1 MSSGRIDSH
10 PEKSSGSLVVRQH
23 SRTLRESAGNGTPL
37 DLAEDQK
44 LSDAL
49 RRCEHAF
56 NEDVLPPRTRL
67 EEPREFYAA
76 AHPGC
81 MPHGQ
86 DRASRRQ
93 IALRKASALLPDV
106 AA

>member
-1 MSSGRIDSH
+1 MRRDEVASDVLLATQPTKEFVS
-10 PEKSSGSLVVRQH
+10 
-23 SRTLRESAGNGTPL
+23 TPL
-37 DLAEDQK
+37 DLAGDRK

-76 AHPGC
+76 IHLGC
-81 MPHGQ
+81 MPHGRDQ
-86 DRASRRQ
+86 ASRRQ
-93 IALRKASALLPDV
+93 VALGKTSALLPDV

>member
-1 MSSGRIDSH
+1 MSSDRIDGH
-10 PEKSSGSLVVRQH
+10 PEKSGGSLVARRH
-23 SRTLRESAGNGTPL
+23 GRTLRESAGHGTPL
-37 DLAEDQK
+37 DLAGDQT

-56 NEDVLPPRTRL
+56 NEDVLPPATRL

-76 AHPGC
+76 AHLGS

-86 DRASRRQ
+86 DRAS
-93 IALRKASALLPDV
+93 
-106 AA
+106 